1 MPEKSSSISKLF
13 RIAKDYALSVIASV
27 IYTFARQIVVFPF
40 LAEHLTEADYGTML
54 TVVGLVNVFT
64 ALVGGTLNNIRLIR
78 ATAYEEEGKKGDF
91 LWLCLWGSVLGVAGC
106 VALGFI
112 FDLSVWTVVIL
123 SVYIVINNFYQYAT
137 AYFRLKLN
145 FLRNFI
151 VNVVAS
157 VAYVASCFF
166 FASATLWPLIFL
178 CGELAGLVY
187 TVITTKFYKESFSR
201 TPLLRTTTTMY
212 LQLALVNLISNLLM
226 YADRMIL
233 YPILGAESVSYY
245 STASFFGKSAGMVMV
260 PIAGVLLGYFSQK
273 NFRATKKR
281 FLGVNALSL
290 AVLAVFMLFCI
301 PVAPWFTKILY
312 PTLFEESAP
321 YILLANLGAVISIAG
336 NMAQPMLLKACS
348 TRDLIIIQIAFGVI
362 YLASSLWLLP
372 LYGLYGF
379 CWATILSNLFRLLS
393 FYVLGL
399 LKIGTKGETREGGE
413 ENAPVEEDTIPEE
426 KMTKE
431 VE

>member
-1 MPEKSSSISKLF
+1 MPKISLNGSKLF
-13 RIAKDYALSVIASV
+13 RMMKDYALSVIASM
-27 IYTFARQIVVFPF
+27 IYTFARQIIVFPL
-40 LAEHLTEADYGTML
+40 LAAHLTDADYGTML

-78 ATAYEEEGKKGDF
+78 ATAYEEDGQKGDF
-91 LWLCLWGSVLGVAGC
+91 LWLCLWGSVLGVGGC

-112 FDLSVWTVVIL
+112 FKLSTLTVILL

-137 AYFRLKLN
+137 AYFRLVLN
-145 FLRNFI
+145 FTRNFI

-157 VAYVASCFF
+157 VAYVAACFL
-166 FASATLWPLIFL
+166 FATPTLWPLIFL
-178 CGELAGLVY
+178 FGELAGLIY
-187 TVITTKFYKESFSR
+187 TIFTTKFYREGFAR
-201 TPLLRTTTTMY
+201 TPLLRATTAMY

-273 NFRATKKR
+273 SFRATKKG
-281 FLGVNALSL
+281 FMGVNAISL
-290 AVLAVFMLFCI
+290 VCLGLFMLFCI

-348 TRDLIIIQIAFGVI
+348 TRDLMVIQIAFGVI

-379 CWATILSNLFRLLS
+379 CQATILSNTFRLLA

-399 LKIGTKGETREGGE
+399 WKIGRKGAQD
-413 ENAPVEEDTIPEE
+413 NIPEE

-431 VE
+431 VM